1 MCLVSNN
8 HKERSAKSPQATSQG
23 SSQSNVQAAMR
34 APSPHL
40 LSLPDA
46 LLPLLETSDKKMLHK
61 STSWNVDVL
70 ILALPSHLHTETQ
83 QVLGGERT
91 CQISNNAILFRTG
104 WQECA
109 WILVEYIISSA
120 HLYAGY
126 EQVLNC
132 NNKIHLLPEI

>member
-1 MCLVSNN
+1 MLSLVSNN

-23 SSQSNVQAAMR
+23 SSQSNVLAAMR

-70 ILALPSHLHTETQ
+70 IRALPSHLHTETQQ

-104 WQECA
+104 
-109 WILVEYIISSA
+109 
-120 HLYAGY
+120 
-126 EQVLNC
+126 
-132 NNKIHLLPEI
+132 